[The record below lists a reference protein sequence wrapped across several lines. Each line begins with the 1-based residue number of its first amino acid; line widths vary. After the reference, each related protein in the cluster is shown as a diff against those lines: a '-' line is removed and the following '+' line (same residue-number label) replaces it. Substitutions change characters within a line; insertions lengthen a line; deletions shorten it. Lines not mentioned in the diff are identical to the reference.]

1 MYLTTNMPLGGLI
14 DKSLRGEACTAHKE
28 WLRAYVK
35 GLTKGNKAKLQ
46 QVLNEVDEAINQW
59 RDSYFISTY
68 EEKIAA
74 VRQGKVN
81 IDNRELEEVYNEEA
95 CLQKEGKT
103 GLVADFLYEAIA
115 KYGFINEHHR
125 DAIESA
131 WLFHDMEFL
140 RMQWEYYALAQI
152 RSLRE
157 VICSML
163 GVVPTT
169 VENVQQ
175 TTNRPPKRI
184 EDYPEVFG
192 IELCCELTNYAKDT
206 IYKWTRTRE
215 IPCHRSGTNGRK
227 LVFKRDEIV
236 EWLTARKQETKEEF
250 IKRMETELAA
260 KASTLYNNPK
270 KFKKHD

>member
-1 MYLTTNMPLGGLI
+1 MFMTMDMPLGGLI
-14 DKSLRGEACTAHKE
+14 DKSLKGEARITHKE
-28 WLRAYVK
+28 WLCAYVK
-35 GLTKGNKAKLQ
+35 KLAKGNKVKLQ
-46 QVLNEVDEAINQW
+46 QALNEVDEAINQW

-68 EEKIAA
+68 EEKLAA
-74 VRQGKVN
+74 VRQGRLN
-81 IDNRELEEVYNEEA
+81 MDRQELEDAYNEEA
-95 CLQKEGKT
+95 YLQKEGKI
-103 GLVADFLYEAIA
+103 GLVADFLYNAIA
-115 KYGFINEHHR
+115 RYGFINEHHR

-140 RMQWEYYALAQI
+140 QLQWEYYALAQI

-157 VICSML
+157 VIVSML
-163 GVVPTT
+163 GVVPTA
-169 VENVQQ
+169 VKNEQQ
-175 TTNRPPKRI
+175 TTNRPLKRI

-192 IELCCELTNYAKDT
+192 IELCCELTGYAKDT

-227 LVFKRDEIV
+227 LVFKRIEIV

-250 IKRMETELAA
+250 IKRMEADLAA